1 MPAQRPQKAE
11 RKDVRCGGKAA
22 RAYKE
27 NEMRVISGTARGTRL
42 AALPGEEITRPTV
55 DRVKEGMFSAVQFL
69 LAGARVLDLFAGS
82 GQLGI
87 EALSRGAARCV
98 FIDSSREACA
108 VVRQNL
114 KAAGLFEKASVAETA
129 AEMYLAACRERFP
142 AVPSGYRSR
151 AAACCGGR
159 DGPGR
164 DGAGGNGAR
173 RAPARALRHADAEKT
188 IQIRHSGAGAL
199 RGRRGVLSA
208 LQFTE
213 KEGVRM
219 RIAICPGSFDPVTKG
234 HLNIIERSAKLF
246 DAVTVLVMVNPN
258 KTPSFTAQ
266 ERADFLRRVTG
277 HIPNVKVDV
286 YTGLLAE
293 YAHNV
298 GACTIIKGLRAVTD
312 FEFEFQQALTNKK
325 LNPELETM
333 FVITDPE
340 YMYLSS
346 SMVRQVASFGGDV
359 TDFLPDGICKDI
371 VERLTQGRAK
381 E

>member
-1 MPAQRPQKAE
+1 
-11 RKDVRCGGKAA
+11 
-22 RAYKE
+22 
-27 NEMRVISGTARGTRL
+27 
-42 AALPGEEITRPTV
+42 
-55 DRVKEGMFSAVQFL
+55 
-69 LAGARVLDLFAGS
+69 
-82 GQLGI
+82 
-87 EALSRGAARCV
+87 
-98 FIDSSREACA
+98 
-108 VVRQNL
+108 
-114 KAAGLFEKASVAETA
+114 
-129 AEMYLAACRERFP
+129 
-142 AVPSGYRSR
+142 
-151 AAACCGGR
+151 
-159 DGPGR
+159 
-164 DGAGGNGAR
+164 
-173 RAPARALRHADAEKT
+173 
-188 IQIRHSGAGAL
+188 
-199 RGRRGVLSA
+199 
-208 LQFTE
+208 
-213 KEGVRM
+213 M

-298 GACTIIKGLRAVTD
+298 GACTIIKGLRAVT
-312 FEFEFQQALTNKK
+312 LTNKK

>member
-1 MPAQRPQKAE
+1 
-11 RKDVRCGGKAA
+11 
-22 RAYKE
+22 
-27 NEMRVISGTARGTRL
+27 
-42 AALPGEEITRPTV
+42 
-55 DRVKEGMFSAVQFL
+55 
-69 LAGARVLDLFAGS
+69 
-82 GQLGI
+82 
-87 EALSRGAARCV
+87 
-98 FIDSSREACA
+98 
-108 VVRQNL
+108 
-114 KAAGLFEKASVAETA
+114 
-129 AEMYLAACRERFP
+129 
-142 AVPSGYRSR
+142 
-151 AAACCGGR
+151 
-159 DGPGR
+159 
-164 DGAGGNGAR
+164 
-173 RAPARALRHADAEKT
+173 
-188 IQIRHSGAGAL
+188 
-199 RGRRGVLSA
+199 
-208 LQFTE
+208 
-213 KEGVRM
+213 M

-266 ERADFLRRVTG
+266 ERADLLRRVTG

>member
-1 MPAQRPQKAE
+1 
-11 RKDVRCGGKAA
+11 
-22 RAYKE
+22 
-27 NEMRVISGTARGTRL
+27 
-42 AALPGEEITRPTV
+42 
-55 DRVKEGMFSAVQFL
+55 
-69 LAGARVLDLFAGS
+69 
-82 GQLGI
+82 
-87 EALSRGAARCV
+87 
-98 FIDSSREACA
+98 
-108 VVRQNL
+108 
-114 KAAGLFEKASVAETA
+114 
-129 AEMYLAACRERFP
+129 
-142 AVPSGYRSR
+142 
-151 AAACCGGR
+151 
-159 DGPGR
+159 
-164 DGAGGNGAR
+164 
-173 RAPARALRHADAEKT
+173 
-188 IQIRHSGAGAL
+188 
-199 RGRRGVLSA
+199 
-208 LQFTE
+208 
-213 KEGVRM
+213 M

-277 HIPNVKVDV
+277 HIPNVKVD
-286 YTGLLAE
+286 
-293 YAHNV
+293 
-298 GACTIIKGLRAVTD
+298 AVTD